1 MEKYLYFRTQAT
13 IADDDDSAQSACFP
27 LSSFLGMHPTADDT
41 LTLFFIPQIRIAGG
55 VTDGADFTNSDKVV
69 LTLGTANTHK
79 SAMKG
84 IIKGFREAAS
94 PQGASADADF
104 IVVADDL
111 SGATSY
117 ITPEVSAVSTIAIG
131 AAFS

>member
-41 LTLFFIPQIRIAGG
+41 LTLFFIPQIRVAGG
-55 VTDGADFTNSDKVV
+55 VTDGQDFTNSDKVV
-69 LTLGTANTHK
+69 LTLASVNTHK
-79 SAMKG
+79 AAMKG
-84 IIKGFREAAS
+84 IIKGF
-94 PQGASADADF
+94 ASAAGYKSSPEDNDF

-111 SGATSY
+111 SGSTSY

-131 AAFS
+131 AAFA